1 MAHDLLLNEPRQRA
15 PSRAKAHPPKVP
27 EAAPV
32 LAGQCGAATDDSS
45 AASERQL
52 RVLVVSHSHPKIS
65 KGGAEIAA
73 FQLFQSLTKL
83 RDCEAW
89 FLGCQRGG
97 AAERVGTVFTQPFSA
112 REYLYAASDFDW
124 FKFANRDSRFP
135 AQFVELLATLRPDVV
150 HFHHFAQL
158 GMECFRHVR
167 RALPNTAIVLTLHE
181 FLAICNHY
189 GQMVT
194 KGHESLCD
202 EASPL
207 RCHACF
213 PEIDP
218 SDFFLRRKYAE
229 SFFADVD
236 EFVSPS
242 HFLANRFVAWGLP
255 AARTTVIENVI
266 AHPLA
271 RTPARVEPYGGPL
284 RVGFF
289 GQVSRLKGI
298 DVLFDA
304 AALLAQED
312 SNDVVFDVHGDYRN
326 QPPEY
331 REAFLKRLAGVG
343 HTVRYRGPYDLHRV
357 DALMQQTDVTIIPSI
372 WWENSPVVI
381 QEAFRNRRP
390 VVCSDIGGMA
400 EKVRDGLDGWHFQ
413 AGSAWSLADL
423 LKRLAAHRELVEAVM
438 TTMQRP
444 PEAEAIVAAHMELYR
459 RLVARRA
466 SGGQAPAPDEMAAQ
480 SMTR

>member
-1 MAHDLLLNEPRQRA
+1 MPNDLLLNKPRQRTR
-15 PSRAKAHPPKVP
+15 SRAKPRLPQVP
-27 EAAPV
+27 EPAPA
-32 LAGQCGAATDDSS
+32 LAGQCGAATDGP
-45 AASERQL
+45 AAPSERQL
-52 RVLVVSHSHPKIS
+52 RVLFVSHSHPKIS

-73 FQLFQSLTKL
+73 FQLFESLTK
-83 RDCEAW
+83 REDCQAW
-89 FLGCQRGG
+89 FLGGQGGG
-97 AAERVGTVFTQPFSA
+97 AAERLGTVFTQPFSA
-112 REYLYAASDFDW
+112 REYLYAPSDFDW
-124 FKFANRDSRFP
+124 FKFANRDPRFP
-135 AQFVELLATLRPDVV
+135 AQFAELLERLQPDVV
-150 HFHHFAQL
+150 HFHHFAHL

-167 RALPNTAIVLTLHE
+167 RALPKSAIVLTLHE

-202 EASPL
+202 EASPS
-207 RCHACF
+207 RCHGCF
-213 PEIDP
+213 PEIEP
-218 SDFFLRRKYAE
+218 SDFFLRKKYAE
-229 SFFADVD
+229 SFFAEVD

-271 RTPARVEPYGGPL
+271 RTPTHAEPYEGPL

-304 AALLAQED
+304 AELLAKED

-331 REAFLKRLAGVG
+331 QDAFLKRLAGVG
-343 HTVRYRGPYDLHRV
+343 HNVRYRGPYELHRV

-413 AGSAWSLADL
+413 VGSAWSLADL
-423 LKRLAAHRELVEAVM
+423 LKRLAAHRDLVQTAM

-444 PEAEAIVAAHMELYR
+444 PEAEAIVATHMDLYR
-459 RLVARRA
+459 RLIARRVPGGRVPA
-466 SGGQAPAPDEMAAQ
+466 SDEIAAQ
-480 SMTR
+480 SVSR